1 MAKLPNSF
9 YHRDDVVQISK
20 DLLGKVLCTN
30 INGEFTSGMIVE
42 TEAYRGAEDRASHA
56 WNLRRTNRTEIM
68 FGPGGV
74 AYVYLCYGI
83 HHLFN
88 VVTNVPEIPH
98 AVLIRAIEPLQG
110 IDKMAERRNVAANKT
125 RLTSGP
131 GVASKALG
139 IEVPH
144 TGQSLKGSTIWIE
157 GDGQEVSTKEIIA
170 SPRVGVDYAK
180 EHAALPWRFR
190 IKGNKWC
197 SPAK

>member
-1 MAKLPNSF
+1 MQKESAAVNLLLIELQYKSEMNLCSNELPF
-9 YHRDDVVQISK
+9 DDVGIS
-20 DLLGKVLCTN
+20 
-30 INGEFTSGMIVE
+30 
-42 TEAYRGAEDRASHA
+42 
-56 WNLRRTNRTEIM
+56 
-68 FGPGGV
+68 
-74 AYVYLCYGI
+74 
-83 HHLFN
+83 
-88 VVTNVPEIPH
+88 PER
-98 AVLIRAIEPLQG
+98 VEPLQG

-131 GVASKALG
+131 GGASKALG